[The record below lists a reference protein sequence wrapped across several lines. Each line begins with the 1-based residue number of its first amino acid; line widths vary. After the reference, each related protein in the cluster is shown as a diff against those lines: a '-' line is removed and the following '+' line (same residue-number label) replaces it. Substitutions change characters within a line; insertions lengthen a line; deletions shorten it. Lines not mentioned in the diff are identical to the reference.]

1 MKPHVDDFTLL
12 RLVAGELAGPARQ
25 KAEAHL
31 FGCRTCGVA
40 LSEVRSLDRGLREL
54 AASGGFESEDAPEA
68 GFSATDPFRQR
79 PPAQGPS
86 RGALDIGLGA
96 LKAAESARIAT
107 ARAFEAAG
115 GVPLR
120 PARGA
125 LRTTEGRLTL
135 LYELQEAGRGIAEDP
150 VRALEFAKA
159 TIRDLLKVKT
169 GPGAVADVAERVA
182 SRDILLGH
190 AHILAAQ
197 ALIWTKEFARSGS
210 HLRVAYRSFGRAGD
224 ETGLALAELNESQRR
239 SFIRQGRTALPLASR
254 ARATFEERTLDELA
268 ARAMVA
274 EGLANFDLDE
284 QEKAVAAYRQAL
296 PVFERYS
303 LWSNYVGALNSVATS
318 LTRLGKLDE
327 ARREYARV
335 LRRFSKR
342 EHRSWLGF
350 VRIGLAEILF
360 SAGRFHEAAQSAA
373 SAGEVFAD
381 CGLRANALIVWL
393 LEVEAWA
400 RHGEIDRARKRLE
413 RFWNAARGE
422 KGVDSAVK
430 RQLEAA
436 LTGEDTGF
444 KELSRL
450 RAHLDEKLLR
460 SRATS

>member
-40 LSEVRSLDRGLREL
+40 LSEVRSIDRGLREL
-54 AASGGFESEDAPEA
+54 AASGGFEAEEIPEP
-68 GFSATDPFRQR
+68 GFSTTDPFRRR

-86 RGALDIGLGA
+86 RGELDVGLDA
-96 LKAAESARIAT
+96 LKAAETARIAT
-107 ARAFEAAG
+107 AKAFETAG

-125 LRTTEGRLTL
+125 LRTTEDRLTL

-150 VRALEFAKA
+150 VRALGFAQA
-159 TIRDLLKVKT
+159 TIRELLKVKT
-169 GPGAVADVAERVA
+169 GPGAVANVAERVA

-224 ETGLALAELNESQRR
+224 ETGLALVELNESQRR
-239 SFIRQGRTALPLASR
+239 SFIGQGRTALPLASR

-274 EGLANFDLDE
+274 EGIAHFDLGNF
-284 QEKAVAAYRQAL
+284 EKAVAACRESL
-296 PVFERYS
+296 PIFERYG
-303 LWSNYVGALNSVATS
+303 LWSNYVGALNSIATA
-318 LTRLGKLDE
+318 LTRLGRLDE

-335 LRRFSKR
+335 LRRFSKK
-342 EHRSWLGF
+342 EHRSWQGF

-373 SAGEVFAD
+373 VAGEVFAG

-400 RHGEIDRARKRLE
+400 RHGDIARARRRLE
-413 RFWNAARGE
+413 GFWKAARDE
-422 KGVDSAVK
+422 KSIDQAVK

-436 LTGEDTGF
+436 LTGADTGF

>member
-1 MKPHVDDFTLL
+1 MNTHVDDFTLL
-12 RLVAGELAGPARQ
+12 RLVAGELGGPTRQ
-25 KAEAHL
+25 KTEAHL
-31 FGCRTCGVA
+31 FECRRCGVA
-40 LSEVRSLDRGLREL
+40 LSEVRSLDRGMREL
-54 AASGGFESEDAPEA
+54 AASGGFEAEDAPEA
-68 GFSATDPFRQR
+68 SFSATDPFRQR

-86 RGALDIGLGA
+86 RGALDIGLDA

-107 ARAFEAAG
+107 AKAFEAAG

-120 PARGA
+120 PQRGA
-125 LRTTEGRLTL
+125 LRTAEGRLTL
-135 LYELQEAGRGIAEDP
+135 LYELQEAGRNIAEDP
-150 VRALEFAKA
+150 VRALGFAKA
-159 TIRDLLKVKT
+159 AIRDLLKVKT
-169 GPGAVADVAERVA
+169 GPGAVANAAERVA
-182 SRDILLGH
+182 SRDILLAH

-274 EGLANFDLDE
+274 EGIAHFDLGNFE
-284 QEKAVAAYRQAL
+284 QAVAACRESL
-296 PVFERYS
+296 PIFEQYG
-303 LWSNYVGALNSVATS
+303 LWSNYVGALNSIATA
-318 LTRLGKLDE
+318 LTRLGRLDE

-335 LRRFSKR
+335 LRRFSKK
-342 EHRSWLGF
+342 EHHSWLGF

-400 RHGEIDRARKRLE
+400 RHGDIDRARRRLDG
-413 RFWNAARGE
+413 FWNAARGE
-422 KGVDSAVK
+422 EGIDRAVR
-430 RQLEAA
+430 RQLEEA
-436 LTGEDTGF
+436 LTGADPEF
-444 KELSRL
+444 RELSRL
-450 RAHLDEKLLR
+450 RAHLDQTL
-460 SRATS
+460 SRTTATS